1 MSALTD
7 PGQRVAGNAS
17 SALLLG
23 VLNRQPFGVFTGELS
38 GFGTS
43 AAVLAARRT
52 VNAPD
57 DYADY
62 SVSGATLPGYLLT
75 HGARLLVMAG
85 DKQTVQSIA
94 DAYDHPASV
103 PFYTADGVQHN
114 VPVEVS
120 FLPFQSASGTVVNL
134 AVI

>member
-1 MSALTD
+1 MTALTD
-7 PGQRVAGNAS
+7 PG
-17 SALLLG
+17 LLTDWPAPSPL
-23 VLNRQPFGVFTGELS
+23 
-38 GFGTS
+38 
-43 AAVLAARRT
+43 AAVLQGEVLGVQT
-52 VNAPD
+52 AP
-57 DYADY
+57 YGTA
-62 SVSGATLPGYLLT
+62 LPGYLLT

-94 DAYDHPASV
+94 DAYDNPASV

>member
-7 PGQRVAGNAS
+7 PGLALTSNPAGV
-17 SALLLG
+17 LLLG
-23 VLNRQPFGVFTGELS
+23 VLNHQPFGVFTGELS

-62 SVSGATLPGYLLT
+62 SASGTALPGYLLT
-75 HGARLLVMAG
+75 HGARLLVMG
-85 DKQTVQSIA
+85 SDKQTVQSIA
-94 DAYDHPASV
+94 DAYDNPASV